1 MPVNHYF
8 QDGNGIGNTAE
19 KRLYED
25 LIIEGLKIYGQD
37 VYYLPRTLV
46 NRDLI
51 LGEDMLS
58 KFSSALLLEAY
69 METTEGFAGEQEI
82 VNKFG
87 LEIREDTTF
96 MISKRRF
103 DQAVD
108 DKATLVAEGRPNEGD
123 IIYLPLMN
131 SFFEIQFVQD
141 QEPFFQLGQLP
152 VYKLVCTR
160 WEYSSEELNTGVGTI
175 DSAEDQYSLDQ
186 LAHQNSLESGTD
198 RAFGTTALSTSLISP
213 KSIESVT
220 VTNGGSYLTAPT
232 VTFADPTGGG
242 NETSIVKFGSR
253 AYDGGNSGTT
263 IPTTGVTPSDTGA
276 VEFWLYIAERPAP
289 GEVLRIAEWG
299 SNDAKQA
306 KHILQIQNTNPGDVC
321 GIFYYRP
328 TSDIGTGVSGTQIA
342 TNLGQSEFGRWNWFR
357 LAQTDTGSNRVSS
370 HFFGSSGTNASV
382 FSGAT
387 FNTQIINADGFD
399 LNPDGDFADGK
410 VFIDELR
417 FTSDGA
423 NTVPTLPTATEK
435 NAANTLF
442 FQDGERVTATG
453 TAVLTNNVL
462 TSVTITEAGN
472 NYETAP
478 TVTFGESESGSI
490 LLENDSAS
498 GDANYLLLETYD
510 LQTQSNYAQNNDLDA
525 QAGFDTSSTTD
536 DILDFTE
543 RNPFGEVDF

>member
-8 QDGNGIGNTAE
+8 QDGNGIGNKAE

-82 VNKFG
+82 INKFG

-103 DQAVD
+103 NQAVD
-108 DKATLVAEGRPNEGD
+108 EKATLVKEGRPNEGD
-123 IIYLPLMN
+123 IIYMPLMN

-160 WEYSSEELNTGVGTI
+160 WEYSSEQIDTGISEI

-186 LAHQNSLESGTD
+186 LAHQLSLENEDG
-198 RAFGTTALSTSLISP
+198 SL
-213 KSIESVT
+213 
-220 VTNGGSYLTAPT
+220 
-232 VTFADPTGGG
+232 
-242 NETSIVKFGSR
+242 
-253 AYDGGNSGTT
+253 
-263 IPTTGVTPSDTGA
+263 
-276 VEFWLYIAERPAP
+276 
-289 GEVLRIAEWG
+289 
-299 SNDAKQA
+299 
-306 KHILQIQNTNPGDVC
+306 
-321 GIFYYRP
+321 
-328 TSDIGTGVSGTQIA
+328 
-342 TNLGQSEFGRWNWFR
+342 
-357 LAQTDTGSNRVSS
+357 
-370 HFFGSSGTNASV
+370 
-382 FSGAT
+382 
-387 FNTQIINADGFD
+387 
-399 LNPDGDFADGK
+399 
-410 VFIDELR
+410 
-417 FTSDGA
+417 
-423 NTVPTLPTATEK
+423 
-435 NAANTLF
+435 
-442 FQDGERVTATG
+442 
-453 TAVLTNNVL
+453 
-462 TSVTITEAGN
+462 
-472 NYETAP
+472 
-478 TVTFGESESGSI
+478 

-498 GDANYLLLETYD
+498 GDSNYLLLETYA
-510 LQTQSNYAQNNDLDA
+510 LQTQSTYANNTDLDTE
-525 QAGFDTSSTTD
+525 AGFDTSSTAD